1 MSAWRVRCAWHESA
15 HAVVAVRL
23 GRHVE
28 SVSLDPATGAGVT
41 KAEPLPPDASP
52 GEIER
57 ALVVALAGREGERW
71 VPELPSRASE
81 NGRDDPYFSGLE
93 LTAMVAVE
101 ESAERPTDEAAIE
114 HYRQKIG
121 DEAIERARALSAEL
135 VERAAVVGQ
144 LEAVADALLLN
155 AHLDA
160 RDLEAILDAPAR
172 A

>member
-1 MSAWRVRCAWHESA
+1 MSTRRVKCAWHEAA
-15 HAVVAVRL
+15 HVVVAVRL

-41 KAEPLPPDASP
+41 VAEPLAPDASP
-52 GEIER
+52 AEIER

-81 NGRDDPYFSGLE
+81 NGRDDPYFSAQE
-93 LTAMVAVE
+93 LAAMVATE
-101 ESAERPTDEAAIE
+101 ESAERPTDEEAVE
-114 HYRQKIG
+114 HYRKSIG
-121 DEAIERARALSAEL
+121 DEAIERARTLAAEL
-135 VERAAVVGQ
+135 VERSAVVGQ
-144 LEAVADALLLN
+144 LEVVADALLLH

-160 RDLEAILDAPAR
+160 RDLEAILDAPAS